1 MSRSRST
8 RALASPRRA
17 GVRLAVAALAALAW
31 LAAPRRAAAHDF
43 SPGVLALVET
53 TPGGFDFVWTAPV
66 DSAGSPAG
74 VDLVFPAQCQRDGAR
89 LECGEA
95 GLHGVITFEKMHE
108 RRTQIVVAIRRLDGT
123 SQEALVTGDAPQL
136 TIARR
141 ADGAARTWLKLGI
154 EHILGGFDHLA
165 FVIGLLLVVKLDRRL
180 LATVTAFTLAHSL
193 TLALATLDLVRL
205 PSAPVEATIAASVLL
220 LAREALHDEPTA
232 TRRFPWAVALLFGLV
247 HGLGFAGALR
257 SLGLPS
263 GSVGWALL
271 WFNLG
276 VEAGQ
281 LGVIAVVVLGLRLG
295 GPRLARLAWART
307 LACYLIG
314 APAAWWLIERTLLIL
329 KGS

>member
-1 MSRSRST
+1 MSSSRST
-8 RALASPRRA
+8 RGLVRPRRA
-17 GVRLAVAALAALAW
+17 DVRLAATALAALAW
-31 LAAPRRAAAHDF
+31 LAVPRRAAAHDF

-53 TPGGFDFVWTAPV
+53 TPGGFDVAWTAPV
-66 DSAGSPAG
+66 DSAGTPAG

-89 LECGEA
+89 LECGQA
-95 GLHGVITFEKMHE
+95 GFHGVIAFEKMHE
-108 RRTQIVVAIRRLDGT
+108 RRTQIVVVIRRLDGT
-123 SQEALVTGDAPQL
+123 SQEDLVTGAAPQL
-136 TIARR
+136 TIERR
-141 ADGAARTWLKLGI
+141 PDGAALTWLKLGI

-220 LAREALHDEPTA
+220 LAREATHEEPTA

-295 GPRLARLAWART
+295 GRRLARLTWART

-314 APAAWWLIERTLLIL
+314 APAAWWLIERTLVIL
-329 KGS
+329 QGR

>member
-1 MSRSRST
+1 MG
-8 RALASPRRA
+8 LRRA
-17 GVRLAVAALAALAW
+17 GVLLAATLPAALAW

-43 SPGVLALVET
+43 NPGVLALVET
-53 TPGGFDFVWTAPV
+53 TPGGFDLAWTTPV

-74 VDLVFPAQCQRDGAR
+74 VEVVFPAQCQRDGAR

-95 GLHGVITFEKMHE
+95 GLHGVIAFEKMHE
-108 RRTQIVVAIRRLDGT
+108 RRTQIIVSIRRRGGL
-123 SQEALVTGDAPQL
+123 SQEDLVTGAAPQL
-136 TIARR
+136 TIAERP
-141 ADGAARTWLKLGI
+141 DGATLTWLKLGI
-154 EHILGGFDHLA
+154 EHILGGLDHLA

-220 LAREALHDEPTA
+220 LAREALHEEPTA

-247 HGLGFAGALR
+247 HGFGFAGALR
-257 SLGLPS
+257 TLGLPS

-295 GPRLARLAWART
+295 GQRLARLTWART

-314 APAAWWLIERTLLIL
+314 APAAWWLIERTLLIV
-329 KGS
+329 KGP